1 MREACV
7 NSSKGP
13 VHTSRARTLCLAAL
27 SLNLNYY
34 SPLLMLK
41 ISEKL
46 QPHHSVLLLSGG

>member
-13 VHTSRARTLCLAAL
+13 VHTSRARTFCLAAL